1 MDIIYGY
8 FVGTAYYNGYSTNAV
23 KKKVDSTDKLVT
35 MRVDQIVDYVDNDL
49 IIKYEDNLSSTDSIT
64 YVNYTLD
71 EIGEKELLK
80 GITKE
85 KIANDE
91 ISEED
96 INDGKNAYITET
108 KNNLIFSV
116 EDSTVNDKLY
126 KYMTSL
132 KANDMEGLNEEEI
145 NTLISNNI
153 YEFEFQ
159 GSRTLTSEVDSN
171 GLEITNFAE
180 IVKVTNSVGRKLNV
194 SASNN
199 TDKVSTIGD
208 SSASISKIGGDIISA
223 SSELDTDFTEY
234 ITFSPPTGL
243 SQSEIIINNGTH
255 IAIIILPVC
264 AIIIGIAIIVIQ
276 FNKRKKFYK

>member
-208 SSASISKIGGDIISA
+208 SCKIGGDIISA